1 VTGLTENLKIAVRA
15 GLSSA
20 HHWPRGASRP
30 LASAGPGY
38 GCGSYCSQPE
48 GTVTATEA
56 GDYPD
61 HQKRRASWLEANA
74 CGAITCEDRHFIAR
88 LGAREIW
95 RHQDLGKLMDRLDY
109 LGGPYGKTVGTA

>member
-1 VTGLTENLKIAVRA
+1 LSVHA
-15 GLSSA
+15 GLSGV
-20 HHWPRGASRP
+20 HHRLPEASGP
-30 LASAGPGY
+30 LAGAGPGY

-74 CGAITCEDRHFIAR
+74 CGAITCEDQQFIAR

-95 RHQDLGKLMDRLDY
+95 RHHDLGKLMDRLDY
-109 LGGPYGKTVGTA
+109 LGGPYGKGAGTA